1 VAIAISLAISSAFRA
16 GPLAAAAAAAA
27 ATAVAKSRDDPTT
40 AERIGWLPLL
50 VRSPSEVKVGRVGT
64 GCARIH
70 FFGLAPDFFSLP
82 GSHVCA

>member
-1 VAIAISLAISSAFRA
+1 VAIAISPAISSAFRA
-16 GPLAAAAAAAA
+16 RPLAAAATAAR
-27 ATAVAKSRDDPTT
+27 TYLAKSRDDPTT

-70 FFGLAPDFFSLP
+70 FFGLAPDFFSLL